1 MLPQLYKLIMGK
13 GYTGFVI
20 FCGRYAGKGSVTFTD
35 NIILQCEFVQLHDQA
50 FHVLLHCMGYWL
62 VVYGLAKY

>member
-20 FCGRYAGKGSVTFTD
+20 FCGRYAGKGSVTFAD
-35 NIILQCEFVQLHDQA
+35 NIIL
-50 FHVLLHCMGYWL
+50 
-62 VVYGLAKY
+62 